1 MTRHGIWMRH
11 AVWMRFAEAA
21 DAAERTAILGAFI
34 ALGDHLGHVS
44 SFACGPDVD
53 AAARAAG
60 FGHAF
65 VVVFETR
72 AAHETYRALPEY
84 AAAMARLVSAT
95 EGGADGVRVVSG
107 PMP

>member
-1 MTRHGIWMRH
+1 MIRH
-11 AVWMRFAEAA
+11 AVWMRFSDAA

-44 SFACGPDVD
+44 SFACGPEVD

-60 FGHAF
+60 YGHAF

-72 AAHETYRALPEY
+72 AAQETYRALPEY
-84 AAAMARLVSAT
+84 AAAIARLIAST
-95 EGGADGVRVVSG
+95 EGGADGIRVVTG
-107 PMP
+107 AMP